1 MVIFLLALFTT
12 ISIMVVNQLG
22 NQMKSITNRHDDI
35 QIKYTAEA
43 GIERTIREVCDEI
56 SNKLSDESSST
67 KNIQE
72 NNIQKAYLNKE
83 NYAYKSSSISNIQ
96 NELSSI
102 KDNLNSISEKINTQ
116 DLNNIKS
123 KIDSIR
129 FSDSIIEDI
138 DSIRNDIL
146 NIAINSN
153 NYKEIESTIY
163 SCIEHIYK
171 ATDFAY
177 IEKNKY
183 VDPVYLKDSN
193 YWEDSVYNNSELINL
208 IEGTKFGNGFRNI
221 ANKLGQIVYIDKII
235 DKTSWSCKEATDIRS
250 YGEKIYTK
258 FQSGKPEDNSTLKF
272 LNEYAKI
279 FSDKNYENLSSP
291 NIVSQLKKI
300 NSSIEDVINDINKV
314 QSDLNKLYLNNT
326 NIDSLKTVIDDALK
340 SYDNIKNE
348 IRWLQKKLDLS
359 PLNSDSNKEPD
370 SEGNTGTGGNSG
382 SEGNTGTG
390 GSSGSNGNTE
400 SDGNSSSN
408 KTEKITINLKEYTKE
423 FEVQNS
429 TYKYEIQYV
438 DKKDEITV
446 EKDENNNILNVKDD
460 LVLEIIS
467 NAYKENDD
475 LVYKIKSKIIF
486 KIDVNNGVNV
496 EYDIESY
503 ERIQENK

>member
-129 FSDSIIEDI
+129 FSDSIIEDIDSIIEDI

-370 SEGNTGTGGNSG
+370 SEGNTGTGG
-382 SEGNTGTG
+382 
-390 GSSGSNGNTE
+390 SSGSNGNTE